1 MRENRFLMCAPRYFN
16 VEYIINPWM
25 EGQVNNADSSLAAAQ
40 WQDFHSV
47 LSRYAEIALLPS
59 QPGLPDLVFT
69 ANAAIVQNKTAILSR
84 FNHPERQGEEPFYQR
99 WLEQDGFEVEV
110 LPDDLAFEG
119 AGDALFDREAAVL
132 WFGHG
137 HRSSPRAAPRL
148 EAAFGMEVVSL
159 QLTDPRFYHL
169 DTCFCPLE
177 GGYLI
182 WNPGAFDAAAVANVK
197 SRVAPEKR
205 LAVSETD
212 ALDFACN
219 AVNAG
224 RAVILNRATAGLR
237 DWLEVRGFE
246 VLETPTSEF
255 LRAGGSTKCLTLR
268 LDEAAQTQLVS
279 R

>member
-1 MRENRFLMCAPRYFN
+1 MSQHRFLMCAPRYFN

-25 EGQVNNADSSLAAAQ
+25 EGQVNNADSSLAAEQ
-40 WQDFHSV
+40 WQRFHTI
-47 LSRYAEIALLPS
+47 LSRYAEIELLAA
-59 QPGLPDLVFT
+59 QPDLPDLVFT

-84 FNHPERQGEEPFYQR
+84 FHHPERQGEEPFYQR
-99 WLEQDGFEVEV
+99 WLEADGFDVQV
-110 LPDDLAFEG
+110 LPDDLPFEG

-148 EAAFGMEVVSL
+148 EAAFGAEVVSL

-182 WNPGAFDAAAVANVK
+182 WNPGAFDAAAVATVR

-224 RAVILNRATAGLR
+224 QAVILNRATSELR
-237 DWLEVRGFE
+237 DWLKARGFE

-268 LDEAAQTQLVS
+268 LDEAALIRPVL